1 MLGFLF
7 FQFHSFLC
15 LFLSSELLLS
25 RDIPTPLFSS
35 LSQYSHIKWAL
46 WRERNH
52 LIYSKPDIIYFL
64 HDVQVL
70 VLSKKNSSLKFQ
82 VSSIQPLEELETFK
96 SPSSII
102 SQTWLQTLITWG
114 ALKLLMPAIHL
125 QRSSLNWSGV

>member
-52 LIYSKPDIIYFL
+52 LIYSKPDIIHFL